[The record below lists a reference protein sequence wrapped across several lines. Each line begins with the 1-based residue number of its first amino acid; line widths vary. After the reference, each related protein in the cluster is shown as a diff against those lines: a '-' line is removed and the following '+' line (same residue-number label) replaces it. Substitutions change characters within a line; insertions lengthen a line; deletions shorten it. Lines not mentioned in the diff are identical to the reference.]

1 MRLILLGPPGAGKG
15 TQAEILSKAFDIPHI
30 STGDMFREA
39 VANGTRLGLQ
49 AKGFMEAGQL
59 VPDDV
64 TIGIVRERLR
74 KPDCRRGFLL
84 DGFPRTVPQ
93 AEALDRILEDLNEHL
108 DAVISI
114 EVPEDKIVR
123 RLSLRRVCGDCGTIY
138 HLETKPPAPDGRC
151 KVCGG
156 EIYQRADDS
165 EETVRKRL
173 EVYRLQTE
181 PLIRYYERKG
191 LLRRVSG
198 DSDIETVSK
207 ETFRI
212 LERLQNDSLE
222 DRRSD

>member
-15 TQAEILSKAFDIPHI
+15 TQAERLSKELEVPQI

-39 VANGTRLGLQ
+39 VASGTSLGLQ
-49 AKGFMEAGQL
+49 AKGFMDAGQL

-64 TIGIVRERLR
+64 TVGIVRERLS
-74 KPDCRRGFLL
+74 KPDCRKGFLL

-93 AEALDRILEDLNEHL
+93 AEALEEILNGLSEPL

-114 EVPEDKIVR
+114 EVPEGKIVR
-123 RLSLRRVCGDCGTIY
+123 RLSQRRVCGDCGTIY
-138 HLETKPPAPDGRC
+138 HLETKPPAPNGRC
-151 KVCGG
+151 SVCGG
-156 EIYQRADDS
+156 EIFQRADDS

-181 PLIRYYERKG
+181 PLIRYYEKKG

-198 DSDIETVSK
+198 DNDIEAVSR

-212 LERLQNDSLE
+212 LGRA
-222 DRRSD
+222 

>member
-15 TQAEILSKAFDIPHI
+15 TQAEKLSEAYAIPHI

-39 VANGTRLGLQ
+39 VAEGTALGLQ

-59 VPDDV
+59 VPDEV
-64 TIGIVRERLR
+64 TIGIVRERLHR
-74 KPDCRRGFLL
+74 PDCRKGFLL

-93 AEALDRILEDLNEHL
+93 AEALDEILSELSDGL
-108 DAVISI
+108 DAVVSI
-114 EVPEDKIVR
+114 EASEEKIVR
-123 RLSLRRVCGDCGTIY
+123 RLSQRRVCGDCGTIY
-138 HLETKPPAPDGRC
+138 HMESKPPAPDGRC
-151 KVCGG
+151 KACGG
-156 EIYQRADDS
+156 VIYQRADDS

-198 DSDIETVSK
+198 DNDIETVSR
-207 ETFRI
+207 ETFKI
-212 LERLQNDSLE
+212 LERV
-222 DRRSD
+222 